1 MTIKVMIRTDTV
13 LFKRID
19 ELDSLDSDN
28 IKIIEI
34 IIKEIKYEVD

>member
-1 MTIKVMIRTDTV
+1 MIRTDTV

-34 IIKEIKYEVD
+34 LIKEIKYEV